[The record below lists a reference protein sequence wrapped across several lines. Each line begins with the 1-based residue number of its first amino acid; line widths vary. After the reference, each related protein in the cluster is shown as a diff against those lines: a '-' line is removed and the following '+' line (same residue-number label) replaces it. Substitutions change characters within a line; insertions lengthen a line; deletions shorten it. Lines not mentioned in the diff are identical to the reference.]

1 MAPNQSN
8 KKPNNSKKVVKPIKK
23 EATKLPPVPP
33 RNEVPMYDPQTGE
46 PNPHYEELTGKKNPL
61 IELRKQAIDSH
72 LTLPTTELK
81 RKNRWL
87 VHFPE
92 HFKIEPWCV
101 SKTQRPSVKIVEKRF
116 LGIRMGTTVE
126 WGNINFEFIDPIN
139 PSVSESLHALMEA
152 ELTEVFDYK
161 LEMLDPT
168 GVVVETWI
176 ITDCEII
183 SIDLGT
189 LFYESKDVA
198 KCTMVV
204 KPGNVKLKK

>member
-1 MAPNQSN
+1 MAPNQPN
-8 KKPNNSKKVVKPIKK
+8 KKPNNSKKVVKPVKNEK
-23 EATKLPPVPP
+23 PKLPPVPP
-33 RNEVPMYDPQTGE
+33 RNEIPMYDPQTGE
-46 PNPHYEELTGKKNPL
+46 PNPHYEELTGKPNPL
-61 IELRKQAIDSH
+61 IQIRKTTTDSH
-72 LTLPTTELK
+72 LILPNHEPK

-87 VHFPE
+87 VHFPA

-116 LGIRMGTTVE
+116 LGIRMGTTLD
-126 WGNINFEFIDPIN
+126 WGKIEFEFIDPIS
-139 PSVSESLHALMEA
+139 PSISESLHALMED

-168 GVVVETWI
+168 GKVVETWEI
-176 ITDCEII
+176 KDCEII

-189 LFYESKDVA
+189 LFYGSNDIA
-198 KCTMVV
+198 KCFMTV

>member
-1 MAPNQSN
+1 MAPN
-8 KKPNNSKKVVKPIKK
+8 KKPHNNKKVVKPTSTNNDKGK
-23 EATKLPPVPP
+23 SVPP
-33 RNEVPMYDPQTGE
+33 APKRNEVPMYDPQTGE

-61 IELRKQAIDSH
+61 LEIRKRTIDSH
-72 LTLPTTELK
+72 LIMPENELK

-101 SKTQRPSVKIVEKRF
+101 SKTQRPSIKIVEKRF
-116 LGIRMGTTVE
+116 LGIRMSSAVE
-126 WGNINFEFIDPIN
+126 WGHINFEFLDPIN
-139 PSVSESLHALMEA
+139 PSVSESLHALMDTD
-152 ELTEVFDYK
+152 LTETFDYR

-168 GVVVETWI
+168 GKVVETWE

-183 SIDLGT
+183 SIDLGS
-189 LFYESKDVA
+189 LFYESKDIA
-198 KCTMVV
+198 KCFMTV